1 MLVLVT
7 SNFMHYHQSKGQ
19 QCCTF
24 NRYNTSASKEK
35 LTEEL
40 ICSSSDGTYRV
51 PTCIEPSKCA
61 FNNLMA
67 VEESQEEGTF
77 EVCDI
82 A

>member
-1 MLVLVT
+1 L
-7 SNFMHYHQSKGQ
+7 
-19 QCCTF
+19 
-24 NRYNTSASKEK
+24 
-35 LTEEL
+35 
-40 ICSSSDGTYRV
+40 SDGTYRV